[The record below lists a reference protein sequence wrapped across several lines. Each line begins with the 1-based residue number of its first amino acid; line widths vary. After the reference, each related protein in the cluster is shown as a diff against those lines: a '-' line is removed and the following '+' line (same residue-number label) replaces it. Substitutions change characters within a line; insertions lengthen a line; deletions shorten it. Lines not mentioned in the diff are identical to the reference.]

1 MDLSV
6 IIVNYYSAS
15 YTLHAVASV
24 LNQEIASEEGGRGTM
39 EILVIDNGSSPED
52 VAALESLPG
61 SVRVIR
67 NPTNRG
73 FAAAVNQG
81 IREAG
86 GRFLC
91 LLNPDTQLFPWALQR
106 LLEHLY
112 RHPDVAASGPLAWW
126 DEQRT
131 FVLPLSRLPTP
142 HSLMLESLTR
152 LNYWVGRVVCARWHR
167 RDLTLWRS
175 TSPVDMD
182 MLCGA
187 CLVIRRA
194 VVEKVGGFDPAY
206 SLYYED
212 ADWCRRVRK
221 EGHRLAYVPAA
232 EIIHYHNQS
241 AMSVPEQSKDW
252 LHTSRNYYLQKQF
265 GRWRTALCEGIT
277 AMFRGLAKFWQPG
290 PPKRLYIDLG
300 TLEHPPFF
308 TICQTSVTRDL
319 VFEVS
324 NHWAFSFKAAAFRP
338 LPELR
343 FPLGIWNRLQPGR
356 YYTRLIEPST
366 SHQEKI
372 WSWQKG

>member
-1 MDLSV
+1 M
-6 IIVNYYSAS
+6 SA
-15 YTLHAVASV
+15 
-24 LNQEIASEEGGRGTM
+24 
-39 EILVIDNGSSPED
+39 
-52 VAALESLPG
+52 
-61 SVRVIR
+61 
-67 NPTNRG
+67 
-73 FAAAVNQG
+73 
-81 IREAG
+81 
-86 GRFLC
+86 
-91 LLNPDTQLFPWALQR
+91 
-106 LLEHLY
+106 
-112 RHPDVAASGPLAWW
+112 
-126 DEQRT
+126 
-131 FVLPLSRLPTP
+131 
-142 HSLMLESLTR
+142 
-152 LNYWVGRVVCARWHR
+152 
-167 RDLTLWRS
+167 
-175 TSPVDMD
+175 
-182 MLCGA
+182 
-187 CLVIRRA
+187 
-194 VVEKVGGFDPAY
+194 
-206 SLYYED
+206 
-212 ADWCRRVRK
+212 
-221 EGHRLAYVPAA
+221 
-232 EIIHYHNQS
+232 
-241 AMSVPEQSKDW
+241 PEQSKDW